1 MGTKFDQVMEE
12 QGRKATWLAEQTG
25 FSSALISRV
34 RSGERR
40 PSPAFKRAA
49 AKALEMTVDELFP
62 ETEQAAA

>member
-34 RSGERR
+34 RNGERR
-40 PSPAFKRAA
+40 PTTAFKRAV
-49 AKALEMTVDELFP
+49 AKALEMDESELFP
-62 ETEQAAA
+62 DAEQAAA